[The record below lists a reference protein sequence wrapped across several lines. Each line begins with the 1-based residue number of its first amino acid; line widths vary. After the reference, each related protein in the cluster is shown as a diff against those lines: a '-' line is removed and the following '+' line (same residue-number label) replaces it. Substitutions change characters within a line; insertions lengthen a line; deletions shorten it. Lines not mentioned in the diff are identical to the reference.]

1 MERTVAWD
9 SYFYPETINEAGYGT
24 LKNKLG
30 ERDPLALR
38 SIEYGYTAVRAREL
52 LSGSVRV
59 DHTYGADH
67 LRAIH
72 HHLFQDI
79 YDWAGEFRTINMGK
93 NAAGFAN
100 IENGDL
106 DQMLKEVQRAVGQVQ
121 WAGLNAD
128 QFAMSSAALFSF
140 VNHAHPFREGNGR
153 TSKIFMEH
161 VAEQSKFTLDFSQV
175 SRDLWN
181 ATSEA
186 SRPKPE
192 RPYLDPLP
200 LVNVFALATKER
212 GNEQTKETST
222 VHLDLSKA
230 SYPAPATKSLT
241 KAPQGQ
247 DIKARRGT
255 PYLPGQNLGAH
266 ER

>member
-1 MERTVAWD
+1 MGRTEAWD
-9 SYFYPETINEAGYGT
+9 SYFYPEIINEAGYGT

-30 ERDPLALR
+30 ERNPIALR
-38 SIEYGYTAVRAREL
+38 YIEYGYTAIREREL
-52 LSGSVRV
+52 LSGSANVER
-59 DHTYGADH
+59 TYGADH

-79 YDWAGEFRTINMGK
+79 YDWAGEFRTINIGK
-93 NAAGFAN
+93 NDAGFAN

-106 DQMLKEVQRAVGQVQ
+106 DQMLKEVQRAVGQVN

-128 QFAMSSAALFSF
+128 QFAMSQAALFSF

-161 VAEQSKFTLDFSQV
+161 VAEQSNFTLDFSQV
-175 SRDLWN
+175 DRDLWN

-200 LVNVFALATKER
+200 LVNIFALATKER
-212 GNEQTKETST
+212 GIKQTREAGT

-230 SYPAPATKSLT
+230 SYPAPATKSLNQ
-241 KAPQGQ
+241 APLGQ
-247 DIKARRGT
+247 DTKARRGI
-255 PYLPGQNLGAH
+255 PYLPGRSVGNH

>member
-1 MERTVAWD
+1 
-9 SYFYPETINEAGYGT
+9 
-24 LKNKLG
+24 
-30 ERDPLALR
+30 
-38 SIEYGYTAVRAREL
+38 
-52 LSGSVRV
+52 
-59 DHTYGADH
+59 
-67 LRAIH
+67 
-72 HHLFQDI
+72 
-79 YDWAGEFRTINMGK
+79 DWAGEFRTINIGK

-106 DQMLKEVQRAVGQVQ
+106 DQMLKEVQRAVGQVS
-121 WAGLNAD
+121 WADLNAD

-153 TSKIFMEH
+153 TSKVFMEH
-161 VAEQSKFTLDFSQV
+161 VAEQSKFALDFSQV

-186 SRPKPE
+186 SRPKAE

-212 GNEQTKETST
+212 GNEQTKETNT
-222 VHLDLSKA
+222 GHLDLSKA
-230 SYPAPATKSLT
+230 SYPAQATKSLT

-247 DIKARRGT
+247 GTARRGT
-255 PYLPGQNLGAH
+255 SYLPGQNLGTH

>member
-1 MERTVAWD
+1 MERTEAWD

-30 ERDPLALR
+30 ERNPIALR
-38 SIEYGYTAVRAREL
+38 SIEYGYTAVREREL
-52 LSGSVRV
+52 LSGTVKV

-79 YDWAGEFRTINMGK
+79 YDWAGEFRTINIGK

-106 DQMLKEVQRAVGQVQ
+106 EQMLKEVQRAVGQVQ
-121 WAGLNAD
+121 WADLNAD

-153 TSKIFMEH
+153 TSKVFMEH
-161 VAEQSKFTLDFSQV
+161 VAERSNFTLDFSQV
-175 SRDLWN
+175 DRDLWN

-230 SYPAPATKSLT
+230 SYPAPATESLS
-241 KAPQGQ
+241 KQGQ
-247 DIKARRGT
+247 GTARRGN
-255 PYLPGQNLGAH
+255 PYLPGQNLGTH